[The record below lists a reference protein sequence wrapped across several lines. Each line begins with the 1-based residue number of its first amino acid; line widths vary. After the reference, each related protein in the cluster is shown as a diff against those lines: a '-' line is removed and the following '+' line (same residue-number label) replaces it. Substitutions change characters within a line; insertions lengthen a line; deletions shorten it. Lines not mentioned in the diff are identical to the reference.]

1 MVECYHDFS
10 TILNF
15 NLVVVEKGESL
26 NLLRY
31 QAFVAEEEGF
41 EPP

>member
-1 MVECYHDFS
+1 MLPRFFYHFDLS
-10 TILNF
+10 S
-15 NLVVVEKGESL
+15 VVAEKEESL